1 MSIHGSLKYSF
12 TRLLSVLLI
21 AGAFTAG
28 AQPVADT
35 AAVADSN
42 TSHPAPQGGHQLAL
56 GIDIV
61 RPIINANS
69 TDKYGLEFAAD
80 YYLKNELYLAA
91 EGGMGSSIVTY
102 PDLKYTTSNNFIRFG
117 FNKYLFP
124 RTEPKDWGGLFMG
137 LRLAAAGIH
146 RNAATYTVLD
156 SLWGNSTGALPPKDF
171 YGYWMELTAGVRLE
185 LTHGILAGWNIR
197 GKFLLNGKTFNDLS
211 PLYIAGYGR
220 GDKNAVFDFN
230 FYLSYGI
237 RWKRK

>member
-80 YYLKNELYLAA
+80 YYLKNELYLA
-91 EGGMGSSIVTY
+91 S
-102 PDLKYTTSNNFIRFG
+102 
-117 FNKYLFP
+117 
-124 RTEPKDWGGLFMG
+124 
-137 LRLAAAGIH
+137 
-146 RNAATYTVLD
+146 
-156 SLWGNSTGALPPKDF
+156 
-171 YGYWMELTAGVRLE
+171 
-185 LTHGILAGWNIR
+185 
-197 GKFLLNGKTFNDLS
+197 
-211 PLYIAGYGR
+211 
-220 GDKNAVFDFN
+220 
-230 FYLSYGI
+230 
-237 RWKRK
+237 